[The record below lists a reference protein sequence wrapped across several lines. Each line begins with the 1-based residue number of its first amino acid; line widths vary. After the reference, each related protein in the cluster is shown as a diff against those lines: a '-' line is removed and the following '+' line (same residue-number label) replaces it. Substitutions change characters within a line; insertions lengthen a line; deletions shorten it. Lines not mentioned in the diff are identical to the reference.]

1 MREVIKKAKQTTL
14 WDPSFETD
22 ACGMGFVAQ
31 IDGIASHQLVDYALT
46 MLERMNHRGGTGA
59 EPDTGDGAGMLL
71 AMPDEFFR
79 LKAKEEKI
87 DLPPLG
93 DYAVAQLFL
102 PQDKVAKTILEDSL
116 ISEIKRLGFHVL
128 LSRDVPFNYDNCG
141 PAAQEIMPSFVQL
154 FIEKPTETNSGRAFE
169 DSLFR
174 LRRKL
179 EKTFAADELFI
190 CSLSSKTIVYK
201 GMLHAFQV
209 RLFYPDLSD
218 EMFKSH
224 IALTHSRFSTNTF
237 PSWDRAQPFRFLAH
251 NGEINTLR
259 GAENWMHSHQIEVY
273 NEENSD
279 SAKLENCLEYLYRH
293 GRDIPQSLLM
303 MVPEA
308 WGKDAGLSKELTAF
322 YEYASSFV
330 APWDGP
336 AALVFTDGEMVGARL
351 DRNGLR
357 PSRYSRTKD
366 NFLIC
371 SSESGVV
378 DIAPS
383 QVVEKGVLGP
393 GNMMLIDTKK
403 NLVLKNDEV
412 KEHYSK
418 QHPYQQWVQGNVTL
432 LDDFAAQEEIVNDYD
447 VNQMWKIFGY
457 TDETIR
463 TVILPMSEKGEEPVI
478 SMGFDSPLAVLSKKP
493 QSLFTYFKQQFAQ
506 VTNPPIDAIREQLVV
521 STTVFLGGDGDI
533 RQDNAD
539 NCVKVRVDSP
549 VLSSQDFAKL
559 ANLTDERYKATT
571 LSTVYDLGDSDN
583 NRLQYA
589 LEDLFKKADEA
600 INQGS
605 KIIILSDRG
614 VTKGR
619 IAIPILLAVS
629 GLNNYMVVKGKA
641 SQFSIVVDT
650 AEAFEVHHFA
660 TLVGFGA
667 TAIHPYGAYATL
679 KAFDK
684 TNDSFEKYRKAA
696 EKGIVKVMSRM
707 GISTV
712 LGYKG
717 AQLFEAI
724 GLSADVVNQ
733 YFRGTATRIE
743 GLSLKQIE
751 KEYLERVDFAF
762 GPRANDFL
770 PSDGSYQYKTD
781 GEYHLFNP
789 RSIYNFQQSIR
800 RGDYGLF
807 KQYSTE
813 LDNEALK
820 QPTTLRS
827 LWEFHSKRPKVDLAE
842 VEPAKEIVKRFK
854 VGAMSFGSLS
864 KEAHETIAQAMNT
877 IGAKSNSGEGGEN
890 RKRFKP
896 QVDGRNINSKIKQ
909 VASGRFGV
917 NAEYLMSAEELQ
929 IKLAQGAKPGEG
941 GQLPGQKVFP
951 WIAEIRGATPG
962 VRLISPP
969 PHHDIYSIEDLAQ
982 LIYDLKAINPYAKI
996 NVKLVS
1002 STGVGTIA
1010 TGCVKAGADK
1020 VVISGYD
1027 GGTGAS
1033 PRNSVRDAGLPW
1045 EMGLAEAHQTLSMNR
1060 LRQRMTLETDG
1071 KLMTGRDIAIATLLG
1086 AEEYSF
1092 ASLALISVGCVM
1104 MRVCSLNTCP
1114 VGVATQ
1120 NPELRKNFS
1129 GKPEHVI
1136 NMMTFLAEEL
1146 REYMAELGFR
1156 SVDEMVGHAE
1166 VLKSRFVA
1174 QGKAKSLNFSRVIG
1188 NSFPIDRKNEDPFA
1202 EERQWKELDGFAAA
1216 AIEKGI
1222 SVTIENTIN
1231 NVDRSVGSRM
1241 AGWMAER
1248 YGNDAVKEGLIK
1260 YHYTGI
1266 AGQSFASYL
1275 TQGLEYTLIGEA
1287 NDYIAKSMS
1296 GGRLIV
1302 KPPHDAAYDVENSP
1316 IVGNV
1321 SLFGAVKGE
1330 AYFAGRAGER
1340 FCVRNSGAKV
1350 VVEGVG
1356 AHGCEY
1362 MTGGVAVIL
1371 GTTGRNFAAGMS
1383 GGVAY
1388 IYDVHGDF
1396 AQKVN
1401 MEMVDLYQIGETRGD
1416 DILKDMIEKHYE
1428 YTESV
1433 KAKRLLDNWDEEV
1446 KRFIKVYPSDF
1457 HEINDIEYALS
1468 QKGMSGDELEL
1479 RTFEVATGGDATAQ
1493 ERQALLA
1500 SVTGGK

>member
-79 LKAKEEKI
+79 LKAKEEEI

-102 PQDKVAKTILEDSL
+102 PQDKIAKTILEDSL

-154 FIEKPTETNSGRAFE
+154 FIEKPTETNSERAFE

-403 NLVLKNDEV
+403 SLVLKNDEV

-418 QHPYQQWVQGNVTL
+418 QHPYQQWVQENVTL

-559 ANLTDERYKATT
+559 ANLTDERYKTTT

-696 EKGIVKVMSRM
+696 E
-707 GISTV
+707 
-712 LGYKG
+712 
-717 AQLFEAI
+717 
-724 GLSADVVNQ
+724 
-733 YFRGTATRIE
+733 
-743 GLSLKQIE
+743 
-751 KEYLERVDFAF
+751 
-762 GPRANDFL
+762 RAL
-770 PSDGSYQYKTD
+770 
-781 GEYHLFNP
+781 
-789 RSIYNFQQSIR
+789 
-800 RGDYGLF
+800 
-807 KQYSTE
+807 
-813 LDNEALK
+813 
-820 QPTTLRS
+820 
-827 LWEFHSKRPKVDLAE
+827 
-842 VEPAKEIVKRFK
+842 
-854 VGAMSFGSLS
+854 
-864 KEAHETIAQAMNT
+864 
-877 IGAKSNSGEGGEN
+877 
-890 RKRFKP
+890 
-896 QVDGRNINSKIKQ
+896 
-909 VASGRFGV
+909 
-917 NAEYLMSAEELQ
+917 
-929 IKLAQGAKPGEG
+929 
-941 GQLPGQKVFP
+941 
-951 WIAEIRGATPG
+951 
-962 VRLISPP
+962 
-969 PHHDIYSIEDLAQ
+969 
-982 LIYDLKAINPYAKI
+982 
-996 NVKLVS
+996 
-1002 STGVGTIA
+1002 
-1010 TGCVKAGADK
+1010 
-1020 VVISGYD
+1020 
-1027 GGTGAS
+1027 
-1033 PRNSVRDAGLPW
+1033 
-1045 EMGLAEAHQTLSMNR
+1045 
-1060 LRQRMTLETDG
+1060 
-1071 KLMTGRDIAIATLLG
+1071 
-1086 AEEYSF
+1086 
-1092 ASLALISVGCVM
+1092 
-1104 MRVCSLNTCP
+1104 
-1114 VGVATQ
+1114 
-1120 NPELRKNFS
+1120 
-1129 GKPEHVI
+1129 
-1136 NMMTFLAEEL
+1136 
-1146 REYMAELGFR
+1146 
-1156 SVDEMVGHAE
+1156 
-1166 VLKSRFVA
+1166 LKS
-1174 QGKAKSLNFSRVIG
+1174 
-1188 NSFPIDRKNEDPFA
+1188 
-1202 EERQWKELDGFAAA
+1202 
-1216 AIEKGI
+1216 
-1222 SVTIENTIN
+1222 
-1231 NVDRSVGSRM
+1231 
-1241 AGWMAER
+1241 
-1248 YGNDAVKEGLIK
+1248 
-1260 YHYTGI
+1260 
-1266 AGQSFASYL
+1266 
-1275 TQGLEYTLIGEA
+1275 
-1287 NDYIAKSMS
+1287 
-1296 GGRLIV
+1296 
-1302 KPPHDAAYDVENSP
+1302 
-1316 IVGNV
+1316 
-1321 SLFGAVKGE
+1321 
-1330 AYFAGRAGER
+1330 
-1340 FCVRNSGAKV
+1340 
-1350 VVEGVG
+1350 
-1356 AHGCEY
+1356 
-1362 MTGGVAVIL
+1362 
-1371 GTTGRNFAAGMS
+1371 
-1383 GGVAY
+1383 
-1388 IYDVHGDF
+1388 
-1396 AQKVN
+1396 
-1401 MEMVDLYQIGETRGD
+1401 
-1416 DILKDMIEKHYE
+1416 
-1428 YTESV
+1428 
-1433 KAKRLLDNWDEEV
+1433 
-1446 KRFIKVYPSDF
+1446 
-1457 HEINDIEYALS
+1457 
-1468 QKGMSGDELEL
+1468 
-1479 RTFEVATGGDATAQ
+1479 
-1493 ERQALLA
+1493 
-1500 SVTGGK
+1500 